1 MGSTKY
7 APVANTGEDA
17 NNEVDNIKNSTK
29 NTVISGQVRYQSYSH
44 SLQCKNFR
52 IISNHHNEIF
62 FVQVSRLVDGI
73 FPNAP
78 NMGGNNMNLSSPLE
92 SLSNKSAAL
101 KSAFKSSTNLSSPN
115 STYPPN
121 ILNHPNI
128 TTLIP
133 GIGGYQYEVRV
144 MAINAIVI
152 FVNINNIFITLIF
165 ALIIFLFNLL
175 GG

>member
-17 NNEVDNIKNSTK
+17 NNEVDNLKNSTK
-29 NTVISGQVRYQSYSH
+29 NTVISGQVRYQFYLH
-44 SLQCKNFR
+44 SPMCCYINNVR
-52 IISNHHNEIF
+52 IISNHHDEIF

-92 SLSNKSAAL
+92 SLSNKSSAL

-115 STYPPN
+115 SNYPPN

-133 GIGGYQYEVRV
+133 GIGGYQYEVRE
-144 MAINAIVI
+144 MALNAIVI
-152 FVNINNIFITLIF
+152 SSKKLMK
-165 ALIIFLFNLL
+165 FLSH
-175 GG
+175 